1 MIFMRSK
8 DLRNLRKA
16 FENLQGSF
24 DAVLK
29 RSAKPSKKTPA
40 KKVSVKNEDYDDL
53 EDEEDEDYA
62 DDELEDDGDVD
73 AGLDAPAGDDDSS
86 VLETAEAI
94 VDLVESLPTDVEEE
108 VKDQLLGDAADEVE
122 DGVPADEVV
131 ENVRRRVRNI
141 RRKVNNAR
149 RARIANARRLKNVRR
164 SRLFNAAAAEGLLN
178 KAGSK
183 YQNPMSKFQNAR
195 KRYAWNDDAGDLN
208 NGEGNGYR
216 EAESGDSIGSI
227 GKPSDD
233 GYGGDEDNNYWP
245 NEKQSGKSAINT
257 YNARVRRIINKA
269 RAYDALMNGLGC
281 SGGSCD
287 PGKINLNNKDE
298 RDAYNAGVLQN
309 GRYFLYNGR
318 VYTYNA
324 EGDPVPASTEMPP
337 AAPEGPAAPEAG
349 AEAAPAAAPFYDE
362 EQNALVIPLGEG
374 ESEALAEDIEST
386 EAPAEGLGYED
397 MGAADLPGAAGAPPA
412 AAPIGNQR
420 GRRRVR
426 NNRGYRSVYN
436 QQMRIKKAAP
446 QKSDNSDAT
455 KTQET
460 QVNNSVP
467 ETGLD
472 IPSTFPSKKAE

>member
-1 MIFMRSK
+1 MRSK

-29 RSAKPSKKTPA
+29 STKSHGKKAAT

-53 EDEEDEDYA
+53 EDEDIDDYGDED
-62 DDELEDDGDVD
+62 LDDGDD
-73 AGLDAPAGDDDSS
+73 LGDAGDDDSS

-94 VDLVESLPTDVEEE
+94 VDLVESLPEDVGEE
-108 VKDQLLGDAADEVE
+108 VKDDLLGSAAEEVE
-122 DGVPADEVV
+122 DGVPVDEVV
-131 ENVRRRVRNI
+131 ENVRRRVYNI
-141 RRKVNNAR
+141 RRKVTNAR
-149 RARIANARRLKNVRR
+149 RARIKNARRLKNIRR

-195 KRYAWNDDAGDLN
+195 KRFAWNDDAGDLN
-208 NGEGNGYR
+208 NSEGDGYR
-216 EAESGDSIGSI
+216 EAEAGDSIGSI

-245 NEKQSGKSAINT
+245 NDKPSGKSPINT

-281 SGGSCD
+281 AGRDCD

-309 GRYFLYNGR
+309 DRYFLYNGR
-318 VYTYNA
+318 VYTYNDA
-324 EGDPVPASTEMPP
+324 GEPVPATSPEVAAP
-337 AAPEGPAAPEAG
+337 AAPEEDAA
-349 AEAAPAAAPFYDE
+349 
-362 EQNALVIPLGEG
+362 LGGQGINIQIDPG
-374 ESEALAEDIEST
+374 ENGTINPEDIEVSIGGEPMDVEPT
-386 EAPAEGLGYED
+386 EGAPAEDLGYEQL
-397 MGAADLPGAAGAPPA
+397 GAADLPGAAGAP
-412 AAPIGNQR
+412 APIGNQR

-426 NNRGYRSVYN
+426 NSRGYRPVYN
-436 QQMRIKKAAP
+436 QKGTQTRVTLKATPKKAE
-446 QKSDNSDAT
+446 